1 MTRPALRTR
10 VSCPELRCAPRW
22 GRGLSVRLAGRAAA
36 RVAGMKPPHRTE
48 HAPRPHGGRAPQQ
61 ALLLAA
67 SLAALSISAVLWR
80 QAAGLQEEVRRL
92 GQSLRKGHSSVRSP
106 RPPAVHA
113 RDEQHLLMG
122 NSYLPNTSLQALLRG
137 RRGNRRSRRDTE
149 NCTSQ
154 QSFIQLVPAKSQ
166 PLLQQG
172 DSTLIPWTVALR
184 QGQVLEVRNNRLVI
198 EEDSYYLVFG
208 QVLYQENGLP
218 MGHLIQRRKQVVAGT
233 DLKILLRCIKNMPEL
248 NSNNS
253 CYTAGVVKLEQGDE
267 LELVIADRPQ
277 AQISLDGDSTFFGAI
292 QLL

>member
-1 MTRPALRTR
+1 
-10 VSCPELRCAPRW
+10 
-22 GRGLSVRLAGRAAA
+22 
-36 RVAGMKPPHRTE
+36 MKSPNRTE
-48 HAPRPHGGRAPQQ
+48 HKTEPHGGLAGQYV
-61 ALLLAA
+61 LLAI
-67 SLAALSISAVLWR
+67 SLAALAISAVLLQ
-80 QAAGLQEEVRRL
+80 QASSLQEEFRQL
-92 GQSLRKGHSSVRSP
+92 GQYLRKGNSSVT
-106 RPPAVHA
+106 RPPLPAFKELAEH
-113 RDEQHLLMG
+113 HLLTG

-137 RRGNRRSRRDTE
+137 RRGHRRSRRDTK

-154 QSFIQLVPAKSQ
+154 QSFIQLVPAKSL

-172 DSTLIPWTVALR
+172 DSTVIPWAVALR
-184 QGQVLEVRNNRLVI
+184 QGHVLEVRNNRLVI
-198 EEDSYYLVFG
+198 GEDSYYLVFG

-218 MGHLIQRRKQVVAGT
+218 MGHLIQRRKRVVAGI

-277 AQISLDGDSTFFGAI
+277 AQVSLDGDSTFFGAI